1 MLQYSD
7 ILITADFD
15 RTLTGPDS
23 KVPQRNVEA
32 IEWFIAQGG
41 AFTINTGRSWNLAQ
55 RLLGRVP
62 INAPLLLFNGSVAY
76 EDGKM
81 LYCHSIDVPMW
92 QAVME
97 VADAF
102 PELNVEIQGLED
114 HYIVRPK
121 ESFVALYEKM
131 NWHWSEAVPGQ
142 DIGPFVK
149 FAVYGVAHTPI
160 LGDMYRG
167 TEEELARIG
176 QLDRFI
182 RERWGDKLDL
192 CYAAPRIL
200 DAQPKGINK
209 GTAAR
214 ELQHRLGKKML
225 ICVGDADNDIPML
238 DAADY
243 AFCPG
248 DAVIKDR
255 YETVCNCGEG
265 AVADVIYKKI
275 PEILQ
280 NQP

>member
-167 TEEELARIG
+167 TEEELARID
-176 QLDRFI
+176 QLDRFV

>member
-32 IEWFIAQGG
+32 ITWFIEQGG
-41 AFTINTGRSWNLAQ
+41 AFTLNTGRSWNLAQ

-62 INAPLLLFNGSVAY
+62 VNAPLLLFNGGVAY

-81 LYCHSIDVPMW
+81 LYCHAIDVPMW
-92 QAVME
+92 EAVMA

-102 PELNVEIQGLED
+102 PELNVEIQGLQD
-114 HYIVRPK
+114 HYLIRPK
-121 ESFVALYEKM
+121 DSFVALYERMK
-131 NWHWSEAVPGQ
+131 WHWSEAVPGQ

-149 FAVYGVAHTPI
+149 FAVYGQAHIPI
-160 LGDMYRG
+160 LGDMYAG
-167 TEEELARIG
+167 SEEELARIA

-182 RERWGDKLDL
+182 KARWGDKIDL

-200 DAQPKGINK
+200 DAQPKGVNK
-209 GTAAR
+209 GMAAR
-214 ELQHRLGKKML
+214 ELQRRLGKKLL
-225 ICVGDADNDIPML
+225 ICVGDADNDISML

-243 AFCPG
+243 AFCPA
-248 DAVIKDR
+248 DAVIAER
-255 YETVCNCGEG
+255 YENVCNCGEG

-280 NQP
+280 IQP